1 MERILKLRFTTNS
14 EAESA
19 RFGEALGRN
28 IQSGYC
34 ISLVGALGAGKTV
47 LAGAICRGLGV
58 EEEVLSPT
66 FVLYEEF
73 QGRLPVVHIDL
84 YRLEHESEID
94 ELGVFDTLGS
104 GKLILAEWGDRSPML
119 LSESD
124 VVIRLSS
131 PSGAGAGSRDTG
143 RIVDV
148 SATVQAGLIFEGA
161 KKW

>member
-1 MERILKLRFTTNS
+1 MERIFKLRFTTNS

-34 ISLVGALGAGKTV
+34 ISLVGALGTGKTV
-47 LAGAICRGLGV
+47 LAGAICRGMGV
-58 EEEVLSPT
+58 QEEVLSPT

-84 YRLEHESEID
+84 YRLEHESEIE

-104 GKLILAEWGDRSPML
+104 GKLILAEWGDRSPAL
-119 LSESD
+119 LIESD
-124 VVIRLSS
+124 IVIRLSS
-131 PSGAGAGSRDTG
+131 PLGAGADPRGTG
-143 RIVDV
+143 RILEV
-148 SATVQAGLIFEGA
+148 SATAQAAPVFEGA
-161 KKW
+161 RKW